1 MKELFVIKE
10 SNTFSETLEILGLA
24 SLIDNVFQRTLP
36 VEKPDILIEDRNSYY
51 LISLSKDLDQKI
63 IDECNYFDFFRYIG
77 KKVSDKNLLKFRGIN
92 YEEEKG
98 VRRKYYKLTADEKKE
113 TEQKPHPFYD
123 VIRMCASMGAYNKSF
138 LNCRLFEDHFPFLL
152 NKVFMFYSFSNLTDR
167 EQLVKNIDREARA
180 KGIQIN
186 KINSLQDLNP
196 HKGKGVNQNKANGIK
211 PGSQKNFWLQ
221 QLLRFSGLWQ
231 GFVSG
236 YISKKDYKS
245 YVIVPSNIS
254 FEYLRSVY
262 RAFRNLIQSAGS
274 VKFDIILV
282 LILTQKLIEHS
293 KHYQD
298 EWSFEPINNKISGFQ
313 FAYYKS
319 LGQRPAVTN
328 IGFLGLPKFIKFKS
342 EEDGYV
348 WLDVLTEHI
357 AAIRSINDNHSSN
370 IKMLQCYRQ
379 FISASDFMSF
389 FEFQFHYATYL
400 TNSYLQKKYFVKL
413 FSIQKMEVLMGT
425 NKTYQKIITN
435 KGFQAIAK
443 AIRNSTII
451 PIILKNNKDAIFGL
465 SQKFKIASKDKDTFV
480 SEVSQFI
487 QLYNERIMLKDYK
500 KRKHQ
505 KYVTTEELS
514 EFYKLLDDNY
524 SAKLIAGMLIAFGFA
539 REVNENK

>member
-10 SNTFSETLEILGLA
+10 SNTFSETLEVLGLA
-24 SLIDNVFQRTLP
+24 YIIDNVFQRTLP

-63 IDECNYFDFFRYIG
+63 IDRCNYFDFFRYIG
-77 KKVSDKNLLKFRGIN
+77 KKVSDKNLAKFRGIN
-92 YEEEKG
+92 YEVEKE
-98 VRRKYYKLTADEKKE
+98 VRGKYYKLTADEKNE
-113 TEQKPHPFYD
+113 TDQKPHPFYD
-123 VIRMCASMGAYNKSF
+123 VIRMCASMGAYSKSF
-138 LNCRLFEDHFPFLL
+138 LNCRLFENHFPFLL
-152 NKVFMFYSFSNLTDR
+152 NKVFMFYSSSNLTDR
-167 EQLVKNIDREARA
+167 EQLVKNIDRETRA

-196 HKGKGVNQNKANGIK
+196 DKGKGVNQNKANGIK
-211 PGSQKNFWLQ
+211 PGPQKNFWLQ

-245 YVIVPSNIS
+245 YAIVPSNIS
-254 FEYLRSVY
+254 FEFLRSVY
-262 RAFRNLIQSAGS
+262 CAFRNLIQSAGS

-282 LILTQKLIEHS
+282 LFLTQKLIEHS
-293 KHYQD
+293 KHYQE
-298 EWSFEPINNKISGFQ
+298 EWSLEPINNKISGFQ

-328 IGFLGLPKFIKFKS
+328 IGFLGLPKFIKFES
-342 EEDGYV
+342 EEDGNI
-348 WLDVLTEHI
+348 WLNVLTEHV
-357 AAIRSINDNHSSN
+357 AVIRFINDNHSSN
-370 IKMLQCYRQ
+370 VKMLQCYRQ
-379 FISASDFMSF
+379 FISASDFVSF
-389 FEFQFHYATYL
+389 FEFQLHYATYL
-400 TNSYLQKKYFVKL
+400 INSYLQKNHYVKI
-413 FSIQKMEVLMGT
+413 FSIQNMEVLMGT
-425 NKTYQKIITN
+425 NQTYQKIISN

-451 PIILKNNKDAIFGL
+451 PIIHKNNKDAVFGL
-465 SQKFKIASKDKDTFV
+465 SQKFKIASKDKDTFA

-500 KRKHQ
+500 KREHQ

-514 EFYKLLDDNY
+514 DFYKLLDDNY
-524 SAKLIAGMLIAFGFA
+524 SAKLLAGMLIAFGFA
-539 REVNENK
+539 KEANENQ